1 MAENNKTNNSKIKK
15 GSQNTAEVVHEV
27 AQMQQKFKDL
37 NHNIDMVREGQQINT
52 TQIDN
57 IDTRQSIMENN
68 YHGLVTE
75 IRHSHGEMK
84 AELKNDVKQETASL
98 REMMEHMIRLYHQPP
113 HQPPQECSTSGNSG
127 VISALTGDSQPR
139 QTTIRALKHDEND
152 TSTAPSTYNSENETG
167 THTQDSTMDIMDDD
181 PASKL

>member
-1 MAENNKTNNSKIKK
+1 
-15 GSQNTAEVVHEV
+15 
-27 AQMQQKFKDL
+27 
-37 NHNIDMVREGQQINT
+37 
-52 TQIDN
+52 
-57 IDTRQSIMENN
+57 
-68 YHGLVTE
+68 
-75 IRHSHGEMK
+75 MK

-113 HQPPQECSTSGNSG
+113 QECSSSGKSG
-127 VISALTGDSQPR
+127 VISALTGDSEPR
-139 QTTIRALKHDEND
+139 HTTIQALKYDEND